1 MHGALVTHHSR
12 LAGTHTRSPQVP
24 SLPRGAGRGIGGA
37 CLSSCHM
44 NTLSLP
50 LNDYFLTHLAGCA
63 YWMLFRRQNLRYAGV
78 THENGRH
85 VSARSRNAM
94 YCVKAIE

>member
-1 MHGALVTHHSR
+1 MHGALVTHYSR
-12 LAGTHTRSPQVP
+12 RRTHTRSPKAT

-50 LNDYFLTHLAGCA
+50 LNDYFLTHLAGRA
-63 YWMLFRRQNLRYAGV
+63 Y
-78 THENGRH
+78 
-85 VSARSRNAM
+85 
-94 YCVKAIE
+94 

>member
-12 LAGTHTRSPQVP
+12 LAGTHTRSPKLT

-50 LNDYFLTHLAGCA
+50 LNDYFLTRLTERA
-63 YWMLFRRQNLRYAGV
+63 Y
-78 THENGRH
+78 
-85 VSARSRNAM
+85 
-94 YCVKAIE
+94 